1 MTICVFSLNIEL
13 ISRCGGMDKVMTKSE
28 QNNDIQN
35 TTPQKKKDRATAGEF
50 GYRFN
55 KLVTWYTG

>member
-1 MTICVFSLNIEL
+1 
-13 ISRCGGMDKVMTKSE
+13 MDKVMTKSE